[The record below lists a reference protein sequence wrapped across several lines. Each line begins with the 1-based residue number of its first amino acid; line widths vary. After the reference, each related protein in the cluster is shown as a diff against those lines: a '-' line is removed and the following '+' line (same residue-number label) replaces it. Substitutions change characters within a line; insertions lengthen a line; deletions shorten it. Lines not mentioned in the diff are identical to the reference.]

1 MTRAPVPAAGASPT
15 RADRARAYA
24 VHLYTASG
32 VVFAFLAAAET
43 CAPEPDPRRVFL
55 WLALAVLVDATDGP
69 LARRWKAGVNAP
81 RIDGRTIDDIVDYL
95 TFTFLPLLVVWRMG
109 WVPDPGWVWVA
120 PALVASLMGFANTA
134 AKDEGGGFFL
144 GFPSYWN
151 VAAFYAGLLFVH
163 RGPWPV
169 AVLLLALAV
178 LTVLPVRFVYP
189 NLAPRPWRV
198 PVLLGA
204 AAWLGIMLAMLPGY
218 PDSPGWLVWASL
230 VYPALYAALSFHL
243 ARNRS
248 GR

>member
-1 MTRAPVPAAGASPT
+1 MSAAAPAAPPAPT
-15 RADRARAYA
+15 RAERVRAYA
-24 VHLYTASG
+24 VHVYTASG

-69 LARRWKAGVNAP
+69 LARAWKTKANAP

-95 TFTFLPLLVVWRMG
+95 TFTFLPMLLVWRMG
-109 WVPDPGWVWVA
+109 WLPEPGWALAA
-120 PALVASLMGFANTA
+120 PVLVASLLGFANTA
-134 AKDEGGGFFL
+134 AKDEGAGFFL

-151 VAAFYAGLLFVH
+151 VAAFYAGLLFTAAG
-163 RGPWPV
+163 RWPV
-169 AVLLLALAV
+169 AAMFLVLAV

-189 NLAPRPWRV
+189 NLAPRPWRL

-204 AAWLGIMLAMLPGY
+204 AAWLALMLAMLPGY
-218 PDSPGWLVWASL
+218 PRSPAWMVWASL
-230 VYPALYAALSFHL
+230 AYPAFYSVLSWHL
-243 ARNRS
+243 ARKRP

>member
-1 MTRAPVPAAGASPT
+1 MSPAPAAASPPT
-15 RADRARAYA
+15 RAEQVRAYA
-24 VHLYTASG
+24 VHVYTASG

-43 CAPEPDPRRVFL
+43 ASRDTDPRMVFL

-69 LARRWKAGVNAP
+69 LARAWKTKANAP

-95 TFTFLPLLVVWRMG
+95 TFTFLPMLLVWRMG
-109 WVPDPGWVWVA
+109 WLPEPGWVWVA
-120 PALVASLMGFANTA
+120 PVLVASLMGFANTA

-151 VAAFYAGLLFVH
+151 VAAFYAGLLFAAAG
-163 RGPWPV
+163 RWPV
-169 AVLLLALAV
+169 AAMFLALAV

-189 NLAPRPWRV
+189 NLAPRPWRL

-204 AAWLGIMLAMLPGY
+204 AAWLGIMLAMLPDY
-218 PDSPGWLVWASL
+218 PRSPRWMLWASL
-230 VYPALYAALSFHL
+230 AYPAFYTVLSWHL
-243 ARNRS
+243 ARNRP

>member
-1 MTRAPVPAAGASPT
+1 MTPAPSATAAGPT
-15 RADRARAYA
+15 RAEQVRAYA
-24 VHLYTASG
+24 VHVYTASG

-69 LARRWKAGVNAP
+69 LARLWKTKTNAP

-95 TFTFLPLLVVWRMG
+95 TFTFLPLLLVWRMG
-109 WVPDPGWVWVA
+109 WVPEPGWVWVA

-151 VAAFYAGLLFVH
+151 VAAFYAGLLFAAA
-163 RGPWPV
+163 GPWPV
-169 AVLLLALAV
+169 AVLLLALAL
-178 LTVLPVRFVYP
+178 LTVLPVRFIYP
-189 NLAPRPWRV
+189 NLAPRPWRI

-204 AAWLGIMLAMLPGY
+204 AAWLAIMLAMLRGY
-218 PDSPGWLVWASL
+218 PEETPGWLLWASL
-230 VYPALYAALSFHL
+230 VYPAFYTALSFHL
-243 ARNRS
+243 AQARP

>member
-1 MTRAPVPAAGASPT
+1 MTPAPSAPPPPPT
-15 RADRARAYA
+15 RAERVRAYA
-24 VHLYTASG
+24 VHVYTASG

-43 CAPEPDPRRVFL
+43 CAREPDPRRVFL
-55 WLALAVLVDATDGP
+55 WLALAVVVDATDGP
-69 LARRWKAGVNAP
+69 LARLWKTRTNAP

-95 TFTFLPLLVVWRMG
+95 TFTFLPLLLVWRMG
-109 WVPDPGWVWVA
+109 WLPEPGWVWAA

-151 VAAFYAGLLFVH
+151 VVAFYAGLLFTAA
-163 RGPWPV
+163 GPWPV
-169 AVLLLALAV
+169 ALLLLALAL

-204 AAWLGIMLAMLPGY
+204 AVWLAAMLAMLPDY
-218 PDSPGWLVWASL
+218 PRTRPWLLWASL
-230 VYPALYAALSFHL
+230 AYPAFYTALSWHL
-243 ARNRS
+243 ARNRP